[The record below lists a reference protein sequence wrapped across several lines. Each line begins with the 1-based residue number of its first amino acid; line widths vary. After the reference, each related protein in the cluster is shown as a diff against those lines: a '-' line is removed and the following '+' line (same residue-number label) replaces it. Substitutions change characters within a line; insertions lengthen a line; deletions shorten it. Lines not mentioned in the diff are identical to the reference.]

1 MFLTEDKE
9 YSGSADTL
17 GGRIVYARE
26 AQSLTTSQLARR
38 MGVKTETLHDWETDR
53 AEPRSNRLLTLA
65 GMLSV
70 SPTWLLTGAG
80 ESPVDSLTE
89 TEMMHI
95 RDSVIRMRE
104 QVLTVAEELE
114 QIQKR
119 LESYESYQD

>member
-1 MFLTEDKE
+1 MFLTEDNE
-9 YSGSADTL
+9 HSGSADTL

-26 AQSLTTSQLARR
+26 AQDLTTSQLARR
-38 MGVKTETLHDWETDR
+38 MGVKTETLNDWETDR

-65 GMLSV
+65 GMLNV

-95 RDSVIRMRE
+95 RESVVRMRE
-104 QVLTVAEELE
+104 QVLTLVEELE
-114 QIQKR
+114 QLQKR
-119 LESYESYQD
+119 LESYESYQA

>member
-9 YSGSADTL
+9 HSGSADTL

-26 AQSLTTSQLARR
+26 AQDLTTSQLARR

-65 GMLSV
+65 GMLNV

-95 RDSVIRMRE
+95 RDSVVRMRE
-104 QVLTVAEELE
+104 QALTLVDELE
-114 QIQKR
+114 QLQKR
-119 LESYESYQD
+119 LESYESYQA

>member
-9 YSGSADTL
+9 HSGSADTL

-26 AQSLTTSQLARR
+26 AQDLTTSQLARR

-65 GMLSV
+65 GMLNV

-80 ESPVDSLTE
+80 ESPADSLTE
-89 TEMMHI
+89 TEMMHL
-95 RDSVIRMRE
+95 RESVVRMRE
-104 QVLTVAEELE
+104 QALTLVDELE
-114 QIQKR
+114 QLQKR
-119 LESYESYQD
+119 LESYESYQA

>member
-1 MFLTEDKE
+1 MFLTEDNE
-9 YSGSADTL
+9 HSGSADTL

-26 AQSLTTSQLARR
+26 AQDLTTSQLARR

-65 GMLSV
+65 GMLNV

-95 RDSVIRMRE
+95 RESVVRMRE
-104 QVLTVAEELE
+104 QVLTLVEELE
-114 QIQKR
+114 QLQKR
-119 LESYESYQD
+119 LESYESYQA

>member
-9 YSGSADTL
+9 HSGAADTL

-26 AQSLTTSQLARR
+26 AQELTTSQLARR
-38 MGVKTETLHDWETDR
+38 MGIKTETLHDWETDR

-65 GMLSV
+65 GMLNV

-95 RDSVIRMRE
+95 RESVVRMRE
-104 QVLTVAEELE
+104 QVLTLVEELE
-114 QIQKR
+114 QLQKR
-119 LESYESYQD
+119 LESYESYQA